1 MNKVVL
7 DASAILAQRRARR
20 EKITPELLSRATAS
34 AVNLA
39 EVQTILVREGGDPD
53 ESWAVAVDP
62 LPDIELFTAE
72 QARIARSLIQNRG
85 IHRTGGFGICLEQ
98 ALEGLSHP
106 RYRRMTVAGCIAGH
120 GAGSRK
126 MGLPG
131 RAARSAARPSQGG
144 GP

>member
-7 DASAILAQRRARR
+7 DASAILALLNDEPGA

-62 LPDIELFTAE
+62 LPDIEPFSAE
-72 QARIARSLIQNRG
+72 QARIAGSLIQK
-85 IHRTGGFGICLEQ
+85 TSSL
-98 ALEGLSHP
+98 GLSLGD
-106 RYRRMTVAGCIAGH
+106 RACLALAIALDAPVYTTDRLWKKLKLGVPIYVL
-120 GAGSRK
+120 R
-126 MGLPG
+126 
-131 RAARSAARPSQGG
+131 
-144 GP
+144 